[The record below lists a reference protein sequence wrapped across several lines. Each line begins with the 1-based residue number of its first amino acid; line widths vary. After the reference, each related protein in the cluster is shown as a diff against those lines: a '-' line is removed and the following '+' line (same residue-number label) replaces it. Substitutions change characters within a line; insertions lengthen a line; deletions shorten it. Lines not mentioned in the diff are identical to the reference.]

1 MSVTSNW
8 SGQLVAFVDYDIA
21 DIDSGEHIL
30 LRVDDVFLQ
39 FNRAKGFN
47 NETGA
52 FQDKVVLVEAEDD
65 TTRPVYSKLLAGL
78 GANESFSRNG
88 VTFEVCSLNLSGP
101 PDFADF
107 RIYPTGTPSTCV

>member
-8 SGQLVAFVDYDIA
+8 SGRLVAFVDYGIA
-21 DIDSGEHIL
+21 DIDRGEYVL

-52 FQDKVVLVEAEDD
+52 FQDKVVLIEQEGSIF
-65 TTRPVYSKLLAGL
+65 PFYSNLLTGL
-78 GANESFSRNG
+78 GANESFSRSG

-107 RIYPTGTPSTCV
+107 RIYPTGTPSTCG